1 MPVTNVSDDEMTY
14 CVGMLIEAGL
24 VMMADTRT
32 NAGVD
37 NISIYRKLHTCEVE
51 DRFIGIAT
59 AGNLSVT
66 QATLSKLEE
75 GVVNDAGEYETL
87 KTVPTMFRAVQ
98 LVGRILRD
106 TRNEMAAGLEAEGIH
121 FGATMLLGGRIGND
135 PLKLYMIY
143 DAGNAIEC
151 QEDTPYLQIGEFKYG
166 KPILDR
172 SLDYG
177 TPLNEAVKT
186 GLISFDSTMRSNLAV
201 GLPIDM
207 ITLRRGSGQKP
218 EHFRVERDDA
228 YFLEL
233 SRCWGEKLREAQS
246 MIPRPP
252 FIAPRKG

>member
-1 MPVTNVSDDEMTY
+1 MTY

-37 NISIYRKLHTCEVE
+37 NISVYRKLHIYEGD
-51 DRFIGIAT
+51 DRFIAIAT

-66 QATLSKLEE
+66 QSTLSKLEE
-75 GVVNDAGEYETL
+75 GILNPETGEHETL
-87 KTVPTMFRAVQ
+87 WTVPSVFRAVQ
-98 LVGRILRD
+98 LVGRILRE
-106 TRNEMAAGLEAEGIH
+106 TRDEVTSGLHADEGIA
-121 FGATMLLGGRIGND
+121 FGATMLLGGRVGGEA
-135 PLKLYMIY
+135 LRLYMIY

-151 QEDTPYLQIGEFKYG
+151 QPDTPYLQIGEFKYG

-177 TPLNEAVKT
+177 TPLNEAVKI

-207 ITLRRGSGQKP
+207 VTLRNGEGQEAQPFRIERGDP
-218 EHFRVERDDA
+218 
-228 YFLEL
+228 YFTEL
-233 SRCWGEKLREAQS
+233 SRSWGEKLREAQS
-246 MIPRPP
+246 LIPRPP
-252 FIAPRKG
+252 FIKPRE